1 MTPFEWTSI
10 GMLLAAQAVGV
21 IIFGTQLANDQ
32 KRNLD
37 KINELSER
45 FNLSE
50 ENIKK
55 QFEESDS
62 NMEKIEMKIM
72 QSIDDL
78 RKSSIEMNLNFSK
91 AIARMEHDS
100 NPGFKM
106 TLEEL
111 QTLLSKHK

>member
-100 NPGFKM
+100 KPGFKM